1 LQPNEW
7 QVLGV
12 PTTPLNGENGAHSV
26 HGSTREVE
34 PLWSDLR
41 SLGKFKGILN
51 IDTEITDRVLNL
63 GVAK

>member
-1 LQPNEW
+1 M
-7 QVLGV
+7 